1 MSKNQ
6 ITFYN
11 ATHGKHVL
19 SLYNPKDVFDREDMI
34 GIIDDIENKRYEYDD
49 IIIIDIVNL
58 TEITEITDLPKNLQ
72 KLTIKNAVL
81 QKITIPQTCT
91 ELEGIFI
98 EKTNMTD
105 VPEIKHCVKLK
116 NLSIQNSHIG
126 TIPKLYPPLLQ
137 YINLSNNWLSE
148 LSVNVLDFPKTASIM
163 LFNNNF
169 GPERVNPTTHQ
180 ICWGSQNNSATRTNV
195 STNHVFIT
203 NYNIQRDENLQLLTN
218 LNRRRQQN
226 VEPVRAYADRA
237 LLPQTQTAFA
247 PVPNTI
253 TNYKPPN
260 LLNSGQ
266 TVHISSICNSVTKTL
281 QIVCNLTNQFYSKQN
296 QDILINEFLKEL
308 YNSKGLW
315 EYIKNIFNPK
325 KYILINFIQQ
335 WSNIVDVHTKT
346 NMTYGEL
353 LARVWI
359 IIKNHNQKVDFIEN
373 VKIEMQDSIGVC
385 FTGRFNRLVNSLVGF
400 VDGATVG
407 ISVKE
412 QLQMEIGKLV
422 ESLGKEEITYEK
434 CKKQIEDLFNDP
446 DVKED
451 ETITSYYKQSWLD
464 ALEDYKPDEV
474 PQ

>member
-58 TEITEITDLPKNLQ
+58 KEITEITDLPKNLQ
-72 KLTIKNAVL
+72 KLMIKNAVL
-81 QKITIPQTCT
+81 KKITIPQTCT
-91 ELEGIFI
+91 ELESIFI
-98 EKTNMTD
+98 DKSNIEA
-105 VPEIKHCVKLK
+105 VPKIEHCVKLK
-116 NLSIQNSHIG
+116 HLSIQNSRI
-126 TIPKLYPPLLQ
+126 TSIPKRYPPLILS
-137 YINLSNNWLSE
+137 INLSNNWLSNTNT
-148 LSVNVLDFPKTASIM
+148 NVLDFPTTATIM

-169 GPERVNPTTHQ
+169 SSERVNSTTHQ
-180 ICWGSQNNSATRTNV
+180 ICWGTQNSRGRNNGYEV
-195 STNHVFIT
+195 IT
-203 NYNIQRDENLQLLTN
+203 NYNIQLNENINMLENVARQRQLG
-218 LNRRRQQN
+218 Q
-226 VEPVRAYADRA
+226 VRTYADRA
-237 LLPQTQTAFA
+237 LMPQTQMVFTPAL
-247 PVPNTI
+247 

-266 TVHISSICNSVTKTL
+266 TVHINSICNSVTKTL

-308 YNSKGLW
+308 YGSKGLW

-325 KYILINFIQQ
+325 KYILINCIEA
-335 WSNIVDVHTKT
+335 WVGYNDVHTKT
-346 NMTYGEL
+346 NMNYGEL

-422 ESLGKEEITYEK
+422 ENLGKEEITYEK